1 MFSGERI
8 RLRAVEKSDIEHV
21 MNWVNN
27 REITRWLPD
36 LQLPVARLAEQA
48 YLERVVDREHPRD
61 RYYTVE
67 SLAGDYLGAAGLH
80 GIDWVNRRAELGIII
95 AWPGQGYGSD
105 TVRTLLRVAFRGL
118 NLEKV
123 YLRTTGSNSR
133 AIACYRKCGFMEIGR
148 LRQHRWLHG
157 KWEDEVFME
166 IFREEWMEEGNRHED
181 IDRRRH
187 QVHRAPP
194 N

>member
-21 MNWVNN
+21 MNWVNDA
-27 REITRWLPD
+27 EITRWLPD
-36 LQLPVARLAEQA
+36 LQLPISQPAEEA
-48 YLERVVDREHPRD
+48 YLERVVGREHPRD

-67 SLAGDYLGAAGLH
+67 TLAGEYLGAAGLH
-80 GIDWVNRRAELGIII
+80 GIDWVNRRAELGIIL
-95 AWPGQGYGSD
+95 AEPGRGYGSD
-105 TVRTLLRVAFRGL
+105 AVCTLLVVAFRGL

-133 AIACYRKCGFMEIGR
+133 AIACYRKCGFTESGR

-157 KWEDEVFME
+157 RWEDELFME
-166 IFREEWMEEGNRHED
+166 VFRDEWPEGGVCR
-181 IDRRRH
+181 
-187 QVHRAPP
+187 
-194 N
+194 